1 MTASVKYFP
10 AEKLS
15 KGLDRIVGAACA
27 VLIGAMTF
35 IVFLGVI
42 FRYILASPL
51 NWVEEVSRYLM
62 IWGASLAISLGV
74 SAGEHVGLTV
84 ILDSLKRTSARKAMT
99 MFINSIVLVFLTFMF
114 AISIPATIESRSQ
127 ITQALGIS
135 MVLPKLA
142 VPVAMGFSA
151 LQVVLVSLKVL
162 ASPDGKLGMG
172 VGYLDI

>member
-1 MTASVKYFP
+1 MPAAVKNNP
-10 AEKLS
+10 IERIS
-15 KGLDRIVGAACA
+15 KRIDLLLGAACA
-27 VLIGAMTF
+27 AFIGVMTF

-42 FRYILASPL
+42 FRYVLSSPL

-84 ILDSLKRTSARKAMT
+84 ILDSLKKVTARKAMAIAINAIVFAFLLF
-99 MFINSIVLVFLTFMF
+99 MFI
-114 AISIPATIESRSQ
+114 ISIPATIESRTQ

-151 LQVVLVSLKVL
+151 LQVVLVSLRIL
-162 ASPDGKLGMG
+162 SNPDGKLGDN

>member
-1 MTASVKYFP
+1 MTASKKTFP
-10 AEKLS
+10 AEKIS
-15 KGLDRIVGAACA
+15 RDIDRIVGIICA
-27 VLIGAMTF
+27 LFIGVMTF

-42 FRYILASPL
+42 FRYVFASPL

-84 ILDSLKRTSARKAMT
+84 ILDSIKKVSARKAMT
-99 MFINSIVLVFLTFMF
+99 IVINSFVFALLLFMF
-114 AISIPATIESRSQ
+114 VISIPATIESRMQ

-151 LQVVLVSLKVL
+151 LQVILVSLRIL
-162 ASPDGKLGMG
+162 SSPDGKLGEG